1 MATGSWRTK
10 QRFSGIRPCH
20 GTPFLLHAVGMPPS
34 RDLIARLTRLR
45 DLFLAEDRGA
55 DALPDYWRNEADV
68 AAYDKVLGARIG
80 WKWNAALA
88 ECRDRGFARADG
100 EVVVDFGCGSG
111 IAARRF
117 VEHFGAREV
126 LCHDRSRTA
135 ATFAAKAVRAQF
147 AGTPAKAVGDLGD
160 VRPDVLLISH
170 VLGELDRDGEQ
181 ALQALI
187 DRSRRVVLVEPGSRD
202 IARRVSVLR
211 DTMLGTFHVVA
222 PCPHAGRCPALA
234 TPDDWCHFF
243 AAPPNEAFTD
253 SDWVLTT
260 RALGID
266 SRSLPYSFL
275 ALSREPVAAPAPPHR
290 VLGRPDHGK
299 HVTKVLVCEA
309 PGLRTASVHKR
320 TDAELWR
327 ALKKRPET
335 VRTIDG

>member
-1 MATGSWRTK
+1 
-10 QRFSGIRPCH
+10 
-20 GTPFLLHAVGMPPS
+20 MPPS
-34 RDLIARLTRLR
+34 RDLIARITRLR
-45 DLFLAEDRGA
+45 DLFLDEHRGA
-55 DALPDYWRNEADV
+55 NALADYWRNEADV
-68 AAYDKVLGARIG
+68 AAYDRVLGARIG
-80 WKWNAALA
+80 WKWDAALA
-88 ECRDRGFARADG
+88 ECRDRGLLRADD

-111 IAARRF
+111 IAARCF
-117 VEHFGAREV
+117 VRHFGAREV

-135 ATFAAKAVRAQF
+135 ATFAAKLVRAQCK
-147 AGTPAKAVGDLGD
+147 GTPAKAVGNLDD

-170 VLGELDRDGEQ
+170 VLGELDRDGEHH
-181 ALQALI
+181 LQALI

-222 PCPHAGRCPALA
+222 PCPHATKCPALA

-275 ALSREPVAAPAPPHR
+275 ALSREPVAVPMPPQR
-290 VLGRPDHGK
+290 VLGRPEQGK
-299 HVTKVLVCEA
+299 HVTQVLVCEA
-309 PGLRTASVHKR
+309 AALRTASVHKR
-320 TDAELWR
+320 TDADLWR
-327 ALKKRPET
+327 ALKKHPET
-335 VRTIDG
+335 VRSVDR